1 MKQRVGQYLMDAV
14 YAAGVDKV
22 FGVPGDF
29 NLAFLDDIISHEH
42 IEWIGNTNELNAS
55 YATDGYA
62 RINGLGAMVTTF
74 GVGELSAVN
83 GIAGSYAE
91 RTSNSYHRR
100 TNSCSRRSWKVCTP
114 FTW

>member
-42 IEWIGNTNELNAS
+42 IEWIGNTN
-55 YATDGYA
+55 
-62 RINGLGAMVTTF
+62 
-74 GVGELSAVN
+74 
-83 GIAGSYAE
+83 
-91 RTSNSYHRR
+91 
-100 TNSCSRRSWKVCTP
+100 
-114 FTW
+114 

>member
-29 NLAFLDDIISHEH
+29 NLAFLDDIISHDH

-74 GVGELSAVN
+74 GLVN
-83 GIAGSYAE
+83 LVQLTALQVHTQNVYQSLPLLEHLLAQ
-91 RTSNSYHRR
+91 
-100 TNSCSRRSWKVCTP
+100 
-114 FTW
+114 